1 MVVAHNDLV
10 HTASRG
16 MRTALVSRPTEY
28 RPHQSRDFEPEH
40 DFDIVAADFV
50 DLAAKSGAA

>member
-1 MVVAHNDLV
+1 MVAAHNDLV

-28 RPHQSRDFEPEH
+28 GPHQSRDFEPEH
-40 DFDIVAADFV
+40 DFDIAADFV